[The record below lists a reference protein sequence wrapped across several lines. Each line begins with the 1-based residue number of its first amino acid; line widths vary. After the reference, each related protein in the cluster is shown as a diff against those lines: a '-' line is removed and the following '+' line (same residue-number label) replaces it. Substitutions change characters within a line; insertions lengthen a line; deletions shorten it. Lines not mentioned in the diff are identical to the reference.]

1 MKKDEY
7 IASAVSK
14 ISNKKAKRE
23 TERELAAH
31 IDELTEFYLDRS
43 SSKEEAEERAVADMG
58 GSELIAEKLSQL
70 HPSPI
75 STFLLVLTVIGL
87 IRLLIAIVFYFTFF
101 LGGIMDVLSGIYV
114 GFEMMTDGFTLFC
127 AKPIIVLILS
137 TIDVTARKK
146 DDCPSPYNE
155 LLAIIC
161 VGIWVI
167 AAYASFKTVSLCF

>member
-14 ISNKKAKRE
+14 ISNQIAKRE
-23 TERELAAH
+23 TEKELAAH

-101 LGGIMDVLSGIYV
+101 LGGIMDVLKVIYV
-114 GFEMMTDGFTLFC
+114 TYELMTDGFTIFC
-127 AKPIIVLILS
+127 VKPIIVLILS
-137 TIDVTARKK
+137 IIDVSVRKK
-146 DDCPSPYNE
+146 DDSPSPYNE
-155 LLAIIC
+155 ALAIIC
-161 VGIWVI
+161 VVIWVI
-167 AAYASFKTVSLCF
+167 AAYASFQTVSLGF

>member
-14 ISNKKAKRE
+14 ISNQIAKRE
-23 TERELAAH
+23 TEKELAAH

-87 IRLLIAIVFYFTFF
+87 IRLLIAIVFYFEFF
-101 LGGIMDVLSGIYV
+101 LGGIMDVLKEIYV
-114 GFEMMTDGFTLFC
+114 TYELMTDGFTFFC

-137 TIDVTARKK
+137 IINVTAREK
-146 DDCPSPYNE
+146 DDCPSPYNG

-167 AAYASFKTVSLCF
+167 AAYASFQTVSLGF